1 MLNPRGEV
9 HEKPPI
15 GIRGSGYYLCH
26 CSVTAFS
33 PDFQWRFW
41 DEKTLNQQQGRNALQ
56 CLLCP

>member
-26 CSVTAFS
+26 CSVTAFF
-33 PDFQWRFW
+33 PDFRGRFL
-41 DEKTLNQQQGRNALQ
+41 DEKSLNQQ
-56 CLLCP
+56 